1 VCATGRIRVINMN
14 AADIL
19 QVLED
24 EGIPCY
30 GDSCNPDFTV
40 HFDYKDRAFY
50 FDNSFFV
57 DNEPWELIE
66 IGPSTVL
73 GKGNTKEEL
82 LKLLEKI

>member
-1 VCATGRIRVINMN
+1 MN

-24 EGIPCY
+24 EGISCY
-30 GDSCNPDFTV
+30 GDGNNPDYTV

-73 GKGNTKEEL
+73 GEVSTQEEL
-82 LKLLEKI
+82 LELLLKI

>member
-1 VCATGRIRVINMN
+1 MI
-14 AADIL
+14 AADII
-19 QVLED
+19 QALED

-30 GDSCNPDFTV
+30 GDSCNPNFTV

-57 DNEPWELIE
+57 DDEPWELIE

-73 GKGNTKEEL
+73 GEVRTKAEL
-82 LKLLEKI
+82 LELVFKI